1 MMEQKEKWARF
12 ISILQADVIPA
23 TGCTEPVSLAFAAA
37 VAARRLGQPVER
49 VEAKVSANLMKNG
62 MGVMVPG
69 TGRTGL
75 YIAAAVGSLGGNPD
89 RGLEVLEGIGPDEIA
104 AAKEMV
110 DTGKVTVSV
119 AEVDNILYAEAV
131 VWHGT
136 HFVKAAIADSHTNLV
151 CIEEDGVSV
160 LKADGAATDPGS
172 EKNAFLQSCTARE
185 IYDFAV
191 HADYESIRFIKKA
204 AEINDRLSEE
214 GLTGKYGLTLANALK
229 EKIAKGFIG
238 DDLQSKVTIATVAAS
253 DARMGGAKL
262 PAMTNSGSGNQGI
275 TATEPVCVVA
285 RHVGADEEMMIR
297 ALILSHMMAIYI
309 HSHLPKLS
317 ALCAVATAAMG
328 AAAGMAWLLDEKQ
341 RFETVS
347 HALSTMTGDLI
358 GMACDGAANSCAMK
372 VGTAVSSA
380 FRAVMLALDNI
391 RITGDEGL
399 VANGVDESIRN
410 IGKLACIGM
419 RETDVEILNIMMTK
433 NREEGILS

>member
-1 MMEQKEKWARF
+1 MEQKEKWDRF
-12 ISILQADVIPA
+12 ISIMRADVIPA

-37 VAARRLGQPVER
+37 VAAKHLGQPVER
-49 VEAKVSANLMKNG
+49 IEAKVSANLMKNG

-75 YIAAAVGSLGGNPD
+75 YIAAATGALGGNSD
-89 RGLEVLEGIGPDEIA
+89 KGLEVLEGIGSDHIA

-110 DTGKVTVSV
+110 DSGKVTIAV
-119 AEVDNILYAEAV
+119 AAVKNILYAEAI
-131 VWHGT
+131 VWHGK

-151 CIEEDGVSV
+151 CIEEDGVPV
-160 LKADGAATDPGS
+160 LQASSATVDKTE
-172 EKNAFLQSCTARE
+172 EKNAFLQSCTTRE

-191 HADYESIRFIKKA
+191 QADYESICFIKNA

-214 GLTGKYGLTLANALK
+214 GLTGKYGLTLASALK
-229 EKIAKGFIG
+229 DKIARGFIG
-238 DDLQSKVTIATVAAS
+238 EDLQSKVTIATVAAS
-253 DARMGGAKL
+253 DARMGGARF

-285 RHVGADEEMMIR
+285 RHIGATEETLVR
-297 ALILSHMMAIYI
+297 ALAMSHMMAIYI

-328 AAAGMAWLLDEKQ
+328 AAAGMAWLLDEKH
-341 RFETVS
+341 RFDAVS
-347 HALSTMTGDLI
+347 NALSTMTGDLI

-372 VGTAVSSA
+372 VGTAVTSA

-419 RETDVEILNIMMTK
+419 KQTDVEILNIMMTK
-433 NREEGILS
+433 NKGEEILL